1 MLNKLKR
8 VAVLWVTMIAAEML
22 VAGGVFMHDAI
33 NKGLEMAEL
42 SHESKKNKK
51 REQITHEKHSV

>member
-8 VAVLWVTMIAAEML
+8 VAVLWVMMMAAEL
-22 VAGGVFMHDAI
+22 VVAGGVFVHDAI
-33 NKGLEMAEL
+33 NGGLKMAEL

-51 REQITHEKHSV
+51 E